1 MSAIYKPL
9 ISVHL
14 QRNKIN
20 SIFIIACMYPVST
33 YHVPWISL
41 TVKYCV
47 YELYLPTID
56 NTHVFNC
63 ICLLLTIRM
72 SLIGTIYM
80 WSMYIRFSCLQLKL
94 FRSSHFETLLMF
106 SIIFTR
112 SQYSDITYAFNL
124 TYIQVLISRHYLSF
138 Y

>member
-1 MSAIYKPL
+1 MEFILFLCKCTDIKGLYIALIPIYYQDAL
-9 ISVHL
+9 HIW
-14 QRNKIN
+14 NKYLGEI
-20 SIFIIACMYPVST
+20 
-33 YHVPWISL
+33 
-41 TVKYCV
+41 
-47 YELYLPTID
+47 LYLPTID